1 MVSKFGCCVCILL
14 YKPVPCSMY
23 QFTVVTVFC
32 FQNRLLRVNNKGNSV
47 PAKLVAAGYLNFNS
61 TTGKY

>member
-1 MVSKFGCCVCILL
+1 MDNGFQIRVLWVYSAV
-14 YKPVPCSMY
+14 PVPCSMY

-47 PAKLVAAGYLNFNS
+47 PAKLAD
-61 TTGKY
+61 KCEW